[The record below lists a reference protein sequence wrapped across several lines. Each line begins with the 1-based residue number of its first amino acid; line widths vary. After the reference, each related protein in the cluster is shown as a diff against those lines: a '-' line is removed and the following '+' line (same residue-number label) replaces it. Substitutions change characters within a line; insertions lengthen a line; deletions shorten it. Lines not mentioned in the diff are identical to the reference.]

1 MLSYGNG
8 FAAAAWSYVND
19 SGIGTQFVVTDFNG
33 EGPKVIHWKGQYWL
47 IADCWANGMRVWNS
61 DDATNWK
68 LQEQALFG
76 HGERAL
82 SGSVTP
88 PLSRPR
94 LRSVAAL
101 PVKSHPHFVYKRFA
115 AAESRFV
122 TLMEVKLPPPVNTVR
137 KVAVGVGW
145 ALSAERHALP
155 QSSAEVSVCD
165 SSAQARLS
173 FPHLCASARDS
184 GELELRSARK
194 YFFIQRTHGA

>member
-1 MLSYGNG
+1 LAGSKRKPYYVTGDARVHNINEISVLSYGNG
-8 FAAAAWSYVND
+8 FAAAAWSYVNQEH
-19 SGIGTQFVVTDFNG
+19 GNLLAAGV
-33 EGPKVIHWKGQYWL
+33 Y
-47 IADCWANGMRVWNS
+47 CR
-61 DDATNWK
+61 
-68 LQEQALFG
+68 QEQALFG

-184 GELELRSARK
+184 GELRSARK